1 MGLPAVSAGRR
12 RGWLVRLVAVGL
24 GRGLLLAALA
34 LATRGWLMS
43 GTPSIAP
50 SIAPQT
56 ASAHPLSVDPP
67 PIESSA
73 GLNEGLAVAPWPF
86 WALLAIF
93 LTGLAVLAALRH
105 RQVVDAEALA
115 QHYIAHVRLRLFDRL
130 SSQDTDVG
138 SRRSRGALLMRFTG
152 DVAALRDW
160 IGRGVAGIIVSGST
174 LGVLGAVLAWLW
186 WPAAALLA
194 GLLALVG
201 LGVLGLRGGLD
212 AATRAARRR
221 NAALAAFMQD
231 RIAVRPLLQQAP
243 RTLQRRRLSRLQRRL
258 RAALGRRAQWRGGFR
273 ALGDVAVVL
282 LVAAAAASAAS
293 IGGRWPLGIEAADT
307 SRLVAALLLGLLIA
321 PMREAVRVA
330 EIWVMACV
338 AGDRLRAFLDHS
350 ARLDDGAD
358 ERGAWTAPEGVLRL
372 IGPRW
377 QGRVRGPSAEVLPG
391 RRVAVV
397 GPPGAGKT
405 SLLWLLAGLRPP
417 DAGRIQLGCDAVR
430 ASDAA
435 GGDGV
440 VLVSADLPLVRGTVE
455 ENLRWHGRALR
466 TVALQQA
473 WALAWR
479 VAGDS
484 ARRLALADRVDDGGN
499 NLSHGQRRAL
509 ALARALAA
517 RPAVLLIDE
526 PAATLPGEPRAALER
541 LLDGYAGTVIFA
553 TCDPTLSAW
562 ADEVWPL
569 QLTGSTTGARSGA
582 ASGAI
587 DRKPE
592 PDDDPFVGWREDA
605 LGRGAGTKR
614 GRPA

>member
-1 MGLPAVSAGRR
+1 MGLPEVSAGHRR
-12 RGWLVRLVAVGL
+12 RWLVRLVAVGL

-43 GTPSIAP
+43 VSPSAP
-50 SIAPQT
+50 PTVAAPT
-56 ASAHPLSVDPP
+56 
-67 PIESSA
+67 
-73 GLNEGLAVAPWPF
+73 GLNEALAAAPWPPG
-86 WALLAIF
+86 ALLAIF
-93 LTGLAVLAALRH
+93 LAGLALLAALRH

-130 SSQDTDVG
+130 STLDTEAA

-160 IGRGVAGIIVSGST
+160 IGRGVAGIIVAGST
-174 LGVLGAVLAWLW
+174 IAVLGAVLAWLW
-186 WPAAALLA
+186 WPAAAWLAAVLA
-194 GLLALVG
+194 GSGLA
-201 LGVLGLRGGLD
+201 VLAMRGGLD

-221 NAALAAFMQD
+221 TAALAAFMQD
-231 RIAVRPLLQQAP
+231 RIAVMPLLQQAP
-243 RTLQRRRLSRLQRRL
+243 RAVQRRRLSRLQRRL
-258 RAALGRRAQWRGGFR
+258 RAALARRAQWRGGFR

-282 LVAAAAASAAS
+282 LVAAAATLAAP
-293 IGGRWPLGIEAADT
+293 IGARGSLGIDATDT
-307 SRLVAALLLGLLIA
+307 ARLAAALLLGLLVA
-321 PMREAVRVA
+321 PTREAVRVA

-338 AGDRLRAFLDHS
+338 AGDRLRSFLD
-350 ARLDDGAD
+350 RGAPLQD
-358 ERGAWTAPEGVLRL
+358 VAGACDAWTAPDGVLRL
-372 IGPRW
+372 VSPRW
-377 QGRVRGPSAEVLPG
+377 QNRVQGPSAEVLPG

-397 GPPGAGKT
+397 GPSGSGKT

-417 DAGRIQLGCDAVR
+417 DDGRIQLGCEAVR

-466 TVALQQA
+466 ADAVQQA
-473 WALAWR
+473 WALAWQ

-484 ARRLALADRVDDGGN
+484 ARRVELADRVDDGGT
-499 NLSHGQRRAL
+499 NLSHGQRRTL
-509 ALARALAA
+509 ALARSLAA

-526 PAATLPGEPRAALER
+526 PAATLPGEPRVALER

-562 ADEVWPL
+562 ADAVWPL
-569 QLTGSTTGARSGA
+569 QPARSTSGSRSGA
-582 ASGAI
+582 VSGPMGPGSGPGSEEGDVPWA
-587 DRKPE
+587 
-592 PDDDPFVGWREDA
+592 GWRQDA
-605 LGRGAGTKR
+605 GGRVAATR
-614 GRPA
+614 RARPS

>member
-56 ASAHPLSVDPP
+56 AWAHPLSVDPP

-73 GLNEGLAVAPWPF
+73 GLNEGLAVGPWPI

-338 AGDRLRAFLDHS
+338 AGDRLRAFLDRS

>member
-1 MGLPAVSAGRR
+1 
-12 RGWLVRLVAVGL
+12 
-24 GRGLLLAALA
+24 
-34 LATRGWLMS
+34 
-43 GTPSIAP
+43 
-50 SIAPQT
+50 
-56 ASAHPLSVDPP
+56 
-67 PIESSA
+67 
-73 GLNEGLAVAPWPF
+73 
-86 WALLAIF
+86 
-93 LTGLAVLAALRH
+93 
-105 RQVVDAEALA
+105 
-115 QHYIAHVRLRLFDRL
+115 
-130 SSQDTDVG
+130 
-138 SRRSRGALLMRFTG
+138 
-152 DVAALRDW
+152 
-160 IGRGVAGIIVSGST
+160 
-174 LGVLGAVLAWLW
+174 VLAWLW

-258 RAALGRRAQWRGGFR
+258 RAALRRRAQWRGGFR

-293 IGGRWPLGIEAADT
+293 IGGRWPLGIEASDT
-307 SRLVAALLLGLLIA
+307 SRLAAALLLGLLIA

-358 ERGAWTAPEGVLRL
+358 EGGAWTAPEGVLRL

-391 RRVAVV
+391 RRVAVL
-397 GPPGAGKT
+397 GPPGSGKT

-417 DAGRIQLGCDAVR
+417 DAGRIQLGCDAVQ

-484 ARRLALADRVDDGGN
+484 ARPLALVDRVDDAGA

-569 QLTGSTTGARSGA
+569 QPTSPTTGARSGA
-582 ASGAI
+582 ASGAV
-587 DRKPE
+587 DEEPE
-592 PDDDPFVGWREDA
+592 PDDDPFAGWREDA

-614 GRPA
+614 GGPA